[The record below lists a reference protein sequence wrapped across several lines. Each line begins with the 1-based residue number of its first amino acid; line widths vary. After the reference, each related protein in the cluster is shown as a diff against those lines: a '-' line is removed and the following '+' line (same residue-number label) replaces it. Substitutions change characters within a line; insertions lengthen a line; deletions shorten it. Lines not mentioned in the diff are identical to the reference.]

1 MSRPPIRID
10 PDIRRSP
17 TLPGWAYHDPALHE
31 QVIERVLARSWQL
44 LEGAERVRA
53 PGHVLPLTL
62 LEGSLDEPVVLVRGE
77 DSQLRCLSNVCTHR
91 AALVVEGEGHHRS
104 LRCRYHGRR
113 FGLDGCLLSMPEFEG
128 VEGFPT
134 KDDDLPRLALESW
147 GPFSFASLDPA
158 MPLAEWIG
166 PVRERTDWMPLE
178 RFRPD
183 PASAQDYLIEA
194 NWALYVDNYL
204 EEFHIPYVHVA
215 SLAGTLDYDSYRTE
229 RFRWGN
235 LQFGLGKAG
244 EGTFRLPAGHPDE
257 GQPVAA
263 WYFWLFPNL
272 MLNFYPWGLSVN
284 VVQPLGPTRTRVSF
298 RSWVWREELRGE
310 GAGADLH
317 RVEMEDEEVVES
329 VQRGV
334 RSRLY
339 RSGRFSP
346 RREVGTH
353 HFHELLAEALGE
365 PAGGR

>member
-1 MSRPPIRID
+1 MDRPPLQID
-10 PDIRRSP
+10 PDIR
-17 TLPGWAYHDPALHE
+17 
-31 QVIERVLARSWQL
+31 
-44 LEGAERVRA
+44 
-53 PGHVLPLTL
+53 
-62 LEGSLDEPVVLVRGE
+62 
-77 DSQLRCLSNVCTHR
+77 
-91 AALVVEGEGHHRS
+91 
-104 LRCRYHGRR
+104 RCRYHGRR

-134 KDDDLPRLALESW
+134 EEDNLPQLALESW

-166 PVRERTDWMPLE
+166 PVVERTGWMPVE
-178 RFRPD
+178 RFLPD

-194 NWALYVDNYL
+194 NWALYCDNYL
-204 EEFHIPYVHVA
+204 EEFHIPYVHGA
-215 SLAGTLDYDSYRTE
+215 SLSGSLDYESYRTE
-229 RFRWGN
+229 RSRWGN
-235 LQFGLGKAG
+235 LQFGMGKAG
-244 EGTFRLPAGHPDE
+244 EAGFRLPEGHPDE
-257 GQPVAA
+257 GQPVVA

-298 RSWVWREELRGE
+298 RSWVWREELRGA

-365 PAGGR
+365 GASRG